1 MEKYILIGIPNCG
14 KSTLGKRSAET
25 LRMPFF
31 DTDLLAVEKM
41 NLEHPA
47 EIFRFAF
54 NGRFL
59 TEQYNVMIDL
69 AAHKG
74 TAIIATGAEIALM
87 PECADLIKKMGTII
101 HIKRKPSILLND
113 YKNSGKRGIVMRQE
127 KRNGD
132 EESEIEIDMQEE
144 NIKIYAKEITRY
156 EALANLTLE
165 NNGSEDEGLE
175 RLIELIRSD
184 PAPEISGAGK
194 PPHGGFAVNHL

>member
-14 KSTLGKRSAET
+14 KSTLGRRAAEA

-31 DTDLLAVEKM
+31 DTDLLVVEKM

-59 TEQYNVMIDL
+59 TEQHKVMVDL
-69 AAHKG
+69 AAHEG

-87 PECADLIKKMGTII
+87 PECADLMKKMGTVI
-101 HIKRKPSILLND
+101 HIKRKPSILLDD
-113 YKNSGKRGIVMRQE
+113 YKNSGKCGIVMRQK

-132 EESEIEIDMQEE
+132 VESEVEIDMREE
-144 NIKIYAKEITRY
+144 TVKIYAKEITRY
-156 EALANLTLE
+156 EGLANLTLE

-175 RLIELIRSD
+175 RLMELIRSA
-184 PAPEISGAGK
+184 PAPKISSK
-194 PPHGGFAVNHL
+194 PTE

>member
-14 KSTLGKRSAET
+14 KSTLGKRAAEA

-41 NLEHPA
+41 NLVHPA

-59 TEQYNVMIDL
+59 TEQYKVMVDL
-69 AAHKG
+69 AARKG

-87 PECADLIKKMGTII
+87 PECADLMKKMGTII
-101 HIKRKPSILLND
+101 HIKRKPSILLDD

-165 NNGSEDEGLE
+165 NNGSADF
-175 RLIELIRSD
+175 ITNT
-184 PAPEISGAGK
+184 ISIAYSSPIGHFL
-194 PPHGGFAVNHL
+194 PN